1 MKYVKFDK
9 FILLINCLV
18 PAAMMWWDV
27 RHNTFAN
34 TVEYVL
40 HTTGLLALIF
50 LLLTLAVTPVRK
62 LTGWNYASNFR
73 RMLGLFAFF
82 YALAHFCTYFWKQ
95 KDHQISLV
103 FDDVIDRPFIL
114 LGMTA
119 LRLMVPLA
127 LTSTNGMI
135 KMLGGARWKTLHQLV
150 YVVAAAA
157 AWHYYQFPK
166 ADRTKPLIAIGVLGV
181 LFLYRIV
188 AHYRGEWKKRKLAE
202 RVPVATK
209 VGV

>member
-9 FILLINCLV
+9 FILLINGLV
-18 PAAMMWWDV
+18 PALMMWWDV
-27 RHNTFAN
+27 RHNAFAN

-50 LLLTLAVTPVRK
+50 VVLTLCVTPLRK
-62 LTGWNYASNFR
+62 LTGWNYASHFR
-73 RMLGLFAFF
+73 RMLGLYAFF

-95 KDHQISLV
+95 KELDIGLV
-103 FDDVIDRPFIL
+103 FDDVIQRPFIL

-119 LRLMVPLA
+119 LLLMAPLA

-135 KMLGGARWKTLHQLV
+135 KRLGAARWKSLHQLV
-150 YVVAAAA
+150 YVVAGAA

-166 ADRTKPLIAIGVLGV
+166 SDRSKPMVVIAILGV

-188 AHYRGEWKKRKLAE
+188 AHYRGEWRKRKVAI
-202 RVPVATK
+202 PMATK
-209 VGV
+209 V